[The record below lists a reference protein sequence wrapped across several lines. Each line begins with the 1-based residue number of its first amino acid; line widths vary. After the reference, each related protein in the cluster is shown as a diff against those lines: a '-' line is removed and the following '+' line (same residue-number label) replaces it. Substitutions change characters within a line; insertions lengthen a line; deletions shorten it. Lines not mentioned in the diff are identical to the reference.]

1 MKTKL
6 FALTIFLTVLSC
18 CSPEYTDGT
27 FTMNL
32 HWAFKAG
39 DIPGGS
45 SPDTDDSDWQEVAIP
60 HIMCLENKHCGGNG
74 IYQGVGWYRRYF
86 RLPQGNGDGKRVF
99 LQFEGVM
106 TDCSV
111 YVNGQKACDH
121 YGGYMGFEVDITDMV
136 CPGEDNLLSVRVSA
150 EPDPLTPPGKPQ
162 GNMDFYYYSGIYRDV
177 RMVLKNPVHITDPLS
192 GDDTDGGGIFIR
204 WPEVSSRRAAASIT
218 TVIRNDGNDIAE
230 GLIIQELKDA
240 DGRKVTS
247 TEEKFALEKGA
258 SAQISQSLEVE
269 EPSLWHPYHPY
280 LYTLNTVLKDSQGN
294 IIDKTATNTGIR
306 TIKHTND
313 GFFINGEYLYLR
325 GANRHQGFPNVGD
338 AASNGVQEREVIRLK
353 QGGYNSVR
361 VAHYP
366 QDPAFLDACDKYGL
380 LGIVCLPGWQYWNN
394 DPVFR
399 TRLYRVTREL
409 IRRDRNHPSVFLWET
424 MLNETRYPREV
435 ADSIY
440 KIAHEE
446 YPGDQMYTSGDYFG
460 HEDMADCFDVL
471 YKQVSNFPPDGDVMT
486 NIPEDMISIKPLYSR
501 EWGDGV
507 GEKPRVSLMENE
519 YEQFRQCRSR
529 LECLEGKGYFDWCM
543 LDANPHNSGH
553 FLWSYMDYA
562 RGCCAESLYSGAVD
576 INRYPKFSYYMLQ
589 SMRDPRI
596 SQEGLYEGPT
606 VHIASYN
613 SGAQYPSSAEE
624 IWVFSNCDSVKLY
637 RNGILLGCRTREEQA
652 VRWRGVVGKGGS
664 PAFTFPVS
672 GYEAGILEAEAYL
685 DGKVVC
691 RDRTSTPGAP
701 DHLRLSIMA
710 EQVPAVAD
718 GSDMVP
724 VWIEVCDASGNRV
737 PDSKATIHID
747 VSGEGYLIG
756 KGDEHAGIENQ
767 TVEGGVGFCFIRTSR
782 KAGKVTVRAC
792 VREEGIEGTLE
803 FNTFKALTP
812 EVSDGSHAPFSAS
825 SQVYDDIVDEENE
838 TLIPITIKNVTAEK
852 ESAAFP
858 ASLMTDSKEDSW
870 WVSPSGDF
878 PQRVILEVE
887 PQFISALKIMFQK
900 DSSYYRHRI
909 ETSEDG
915 ERWKELITRE
925 CTGWDFKPI
934 PVKRSLK
941 FIRITFLDVSEG
953 NPGITEVTVYGGGGA
968 QFLLHSKF
976 QTTVI

>member
-1 MKTKL
+1 MKIRL
-6 FALTIFLTVLSC
+6 LILTIVMSSLAC
-18 CSPEYTDGT
+18 CSPDKSSET

-39 DIPGGS
+39 DTTGGADI
-45 SPDTDDSDWQEVAIP
+45 DTDDSQWQEVAIP
-60 HIMCLENKHCGGNG
+60 HIMRLENKHCGGNG

-86 RLPQGNGDGKRVF
+86 RLPEGNGKRVH

-121 YGGYMGFEVDITDMV
+121 FGGYMGFEVDVTNLV
-136 CPGEDNLLSVRVSA
+136 HSGEDNLLAVRVSA

-162 GNMDFYYYSGIYRDV
+162 GSMDFYYYSGIYRDV
-177 RMVLKNPVHITDPLS
+177 RIVLKNSVYITGPLS
-192 GDDTDGGGIFIR
+192 GNDSEGGGIFIR
-204 WPEVSSRRAAASIT
+204 WPEISDEEATADIT
-218 TVIRNDGNDIAE
+218 TVIRNDGGDIAE
-230 GLIIQELKDA
+230 GFLVQELFDA
-240 DGRKVTS
+240 DGCKASS
-247 TEEKFALEKGA
+247 TEKEFTLEEGA
-258 SAQISQSLEVE
+258 SSEIVQNLNIGR
-269 EPSLWHPYHPY
+269 PNLWHPYHPY
-280 LYTLNTVLKDSQGN
+280 LYTLKTSLKDSNGN
-294 IIDKTATNTGIR
+294 TLDQMSTATGIR
-306 TIKHTND
+306 TIKHTDD

-325 GANRHQGFPNVGD
+325 GANRHQGYPNVGD
-338 AASNGVQEREVIRLK
+338 AASNGVQEREVVRLK

-361 VAHYP
+361 IAHYP

-394 DPVFR
+394 DPIFR
-399 TRLYRVTREL
+399 SRLYRVEREL

-424 MLNETRYPREV
+424 MLNETRYPVEV

-440 KIAHEE
+440 TIAHSEF
-446 YPGDQMYTSGDYFG
+446 PGDQMYTSGDYFG
-460 HEDMADCFDVL
+460 HEDMAGYFDVL

-486 NIPEDMISIKPLYSR
+486 NVPEDMISIKPLYSR

-507 GEKPRVSLMENE
+507 GEKPRVSLMEDE
-519 YEQFRQCRSR
+519 YEQLRQCRSR

-596 SQEGLYEGPT
+596 CQEGLYDGPT

-613 SGAQYPSSAEE
+613 SGEQYPSSSRE

-637 RNGILLGCRTREEQA
+637 RNGILLGCITREEQA
-652 VRWRGVVGKGGS
+652 RHWPNVVGKGGS
-664 PAFTFPVS
+664 PAFIFPVS
-672 GYEAGILEAEAYL
+672 GYEAGTLEAEAFL
-685 DGKVVC
+685 DGKIVC

-701 DHLRLSIMA
+701 DHLRLTIMA
-710 EQVPAVAD
+710 EQVPAIAD

-724 VWIEVCDASGNRV
+724 VWIEVCDACGNRI
-737 PDSKATIHID
+737 PDSRAVVHID
-747 VSGEGYLIG
+747 VSGEGALVG
-756 KGDEHAGIENQ
+756 KGDVHAGIEEQ
-767 TVEGGVGFCFIRTSR
+767 IVEGGVGFCFVRTSR
-782 KAGKVTVRAC
+782 RAGKITINAYASA
-792 VREEGIEGTLE
+792 EGIEGTLE
-803 FNTFKALTP
+803 FTTHKAGTAEIP
-812 EVSDGSHAPFSAS
+812 DGRHKPFTAT
-825 SQVYDDIVDEENE
+825 SQRYEDVVDEENE
-838 TLIPITIKNVTAEK
+838 SLVPIAVKKVTAEK

-858 ASLMTDSKEDSW
+858 ASLMTDSREDSW
-870 WVSPSGDF
+870 WVSPSGNF
-878 PQRVILEVE
+878 PQRVILEVD
-887 PQFISALKIMFQK
+887 PQFVSALKIMFLK

-909 ETSEDG
+909 ETSADG
-915 ERWKELITRE
+915 QNWKELITRE

-934 PVKRSLK
+934 PVRRALR

-953 NPGITEVTVYGGGGA
+953 NPGIAEVTVFSGE
-968 QFLLHSKF
+968 
-976 QTTVI
+976 